1 MSTPWMNLQY
11 ALIENTP
18 ACEGNQLFIEDGIDG
33 SILEPICDS
42 CPVFTQCHEYAT
54 TAKNL
59 TGGYWAKKHYSRTR
73 ERYITK

>member
-1 MSTPWMNLQY
+1 MTTPWMKLQY
-11 ALIENTP
+11 ALTQNTP
-18 ACEGNQLFIEDGIDG
+18 ACDGNPLFIEDGID
-33 SILEPICDS
+33 SELLEPICDQ

-59 TGGYWAKKHYSRTR
+59 NGGYWAKKNYSKTR